1 VIFALLR
8 FFLNYGACM
17 NRAGHWHGNNR
28 ARKSSKPAR
37 PYMWFNAAH
46 NDLANA
52 SATLPVSK
60 LLVQLRP
67 YAGELN
73 ADRCVGKV
81 QLWYVRFFE
90 AVRTAYVRATLAGVD
105 QPDVLD
111 SKDNVVVDGSR
122 HGAQRVVFRKNFNH
136 QQRRMRYYLL
146 PGRVGA

>member
-1 VIFALLR
+1 
-8 FFLNYGACM
+8 M

-111 SKDNVVVDGSR
+111 SKDNVVVDALTAWRAACRLSKEFQSP
-122 HGAQRVVFRKNFNH
+122 ATEDA
-136 QQRRMRYYLL
+136 LL
-146 PGRVGA
+146 PAPGARRRVTRKCQERGVGLG